1 MMESSVHS
9 LVPTTPLDEGERV
22 IESFHPD
29 KQAYLWAHVW
39 LAVVAMGAGMAI
51 LWVIGNPHVWTGG
64 VGGLAAVGLRAW
76 YVASDELNVR
86 WDMTN
91 RRVLGPQTRAARLS
105 EIAKVRTL
113 GSAVQI
119 VTTGGDKHLL
129 KFQSDPAQTKA
140 RIEAQMGRATG

>member
-1 MMESSVHS
+1 MESSVHS
-9 LVPTTPLDEGERV
+9 LVPTTPLGDGEAV
-22 IESFHPD
+22 VQSFHPD

-39 LAVVAMGAGMAI
+39 LAVVAMALGMVI

-64 VGGLAAVGLRAW
+64 VGGLAAVALRAW

-86 WDMTN
+86 WDLTD
-91 RRVLGPQTRAARLS
+91 RRLLGPQTRAARLD
-105 EIAKVRTL
+105 EIDKVRTL

-140 RIEAQMGRATG
+140 RIESQMGRATG